1 MVRISPDA
9 AGNAA
14 PRALHPLRTDVAY
27 WHETDV
33 STGSEMS
40 AYRGT
45 PEVIGA
51 RQNDAI
57 DPKRTWLMPLPGMQA
72 TCHTYVLR
80 GGGSPWRIDVKSR

>member
-1 MVRISPDA
+1 L
-9 AGNAA
+9 GY
-14 PRALHPLRTDVAY
+14 PRSGLSRSDFVQ

-57 DPKRTWLMPLPGMQA
+57 DPTCARRSMA
-72 TCHTYVLR
+72 TRVS
-80 GGGSPWRIDVKSR
+80 G

>member
-1 MVRISPDA
+1 L
-9 AGNAA
+9 GY
-14 PRALHPLRTDVAY
+14 PRSGLSRSDFVP

-57 DPKRTWLMPLPGMQA
+57 DPSA
-72 TCHTYVLR
+72 T
-80 GGGSPWRIDVKSR
+80 